1 MSASS
6 TNAVQSNTGQVNIR
20 ARGRQVALRI
30 ESDDDAS
37 NNGNLGIGWRLGAT
51 RLDVRQD
58 GRR

>member
-1 MSASS
+1 MSAIS